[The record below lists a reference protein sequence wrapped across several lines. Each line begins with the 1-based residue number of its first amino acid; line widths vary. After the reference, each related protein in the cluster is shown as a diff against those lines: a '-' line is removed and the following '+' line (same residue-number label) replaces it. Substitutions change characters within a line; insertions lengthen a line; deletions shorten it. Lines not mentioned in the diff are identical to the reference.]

1 MYFGF
6 LAIIAVV
13 IAIVVVVVMTAV
25 PTAGGSVAGALT
37 VIGTAVQG
45 AITAHAG
52 GLIMF
57 GLIATTA
64 IAADQAFLDGKIRI
78 TVVNLIGTALGNN
91 IVFPLFSYGPEE
103 IFSGKI
109 LLFDANIFEPKE
121 VFVRTKAA
129 EVTVPAEE
137 WNNMDQSKYEFV
149 RAYYEDPTV
158 STPEHVVGE
167 NALVTY
173 KHKVEE
179 GHVIPLSTWNQQVK
193 VKEEYQDEEGNI
205 KERYVYK
212 YIYRSGLEAEEYFY
226 EDGEKEIP
234 TSINNSAYE
243 LKNIISKWYYIIRNI
258 SIVALMLVLLYV
270 GIRMLLSTVAS
281 EKSKYK
287 QMFADWV
294 VAVCLIFLLHYIMV
308 FGHYFTERITSILSN
323 APNSDLYTIT
333 ISEPKANLVD
343 QIKQV
348 YPEMIIKDGSG
359 NDVIQWPT
367 NLMGVIRGKSQE
379 RNSGSLEFVGYTIC
393 YLVLVIFTATF
404 TITYIKR
411 LVMLLFLTVIAP
423 FVAFTYPIDK
433 LRDGK
438 AQAFDFWLKE
448 YVTNLLIQPFHLLLY
463 TMFISMAFE
472 LSSTN
477 IVYSLVVIGFMVPS
491 EKILRKIFSLD
502 KAESAG
508 LLSGATG
515 AAMALSAMNSLNKF
529 ANKKKEDKKDSGKS
543 ANEKDDKINFMDG
556 GKTTKDL
563 LKEAVN
569 DGSSPAQMQLKGG
582 TNENDDKNKDSAEN
596 SRLGNEEKEFEEDDN
611 NEKDNKLDFSKEEI
625 DGEEQGEEENS
636 EIMNSFDEKQNNGQ
650 NEEIE
655 KVNESVGSGLNIANN
670 GNNSGETIGKKDLIA
685 RYLAARALNFRRRN
699 INTKKIAGIA
709 KTGGRWASKLA
720 FGALGAGIGLAS
732 GIATG
737 KLDDVA
743 KNTVTGA
750 FAGSSIGQ
758 GLYNRGE
765 SALSSAREKSK
776 AYHEEALRDVYGD
789 EEYKRR
795 QRKKLAE
802 EFKRNAET
810 RKVFQSAFNPKSKQ
824 ELDDIMEQAFE
835 IKHVGKITD
844 NEAIIRALKLNP
856 NHQADSK
863 VLAAARLS
871 KQATSEKGLEDAMK
885 RFKEETGLG
894 DNDPQLKEMKRRIR
908 IINDML

>member
-137 WNNMDQSKYEFV
+137 WNNMDQSKFEFV
-149 RAYYEDPTV
+149 RAEGYDENVLANDGKY
-158 STPEHVVGE
+158 VGGT
-167 NALVTY
+167 VTY
-173 KHKVEE
+173 KSKVQE
-179 GHVIPLSTWNQQVK
+179 GYTIPLSTWNQQVE
-193 VKEEYQDEEGNI
+193 VEDEEGN
-205 KERYVYK
+205 KKYE

-226 EDGEKEIP
+226 KDGEKEIP

-243 LKNIISKWYYIIRNI
+243 LKNTISKWYYVIRNI
-258 SIVALMLVLLYV
+258 SIVGLMLVLLYV

-287 QMFADWV
+287 QMFVDWV

-308 FGHYFTERITSILSN
+308 FGHFFTERITSILSN

-333 ISEPKANLVD
+333 ISDPKPKLVE
-343 QIKQV
+343 QIKKI
-348 YPEMIIKDGSG
+348 YPEMIIKDENG

-367 NLMGVIRGKSQE
+367 NLMGVIRGKTQE

-404 TITYIKR
+404 TIAYIKR

-448 YVTNLLIQPFHLLLY
+448 YITNLLIQPFHLLLY

-515 AAMALSAMNSLNKF
+515 AAMAISAMNSLNKC
-529 ANKKKEDKKDSGKS
+529 ANKKKEGKKEGQKTGDAK
-543 ANEKDDKINFMDG
+543 NDKINFMNRG
-556 GKTTKDL
+556 
-563 LKEAVN
+563 A
-569 DGSSPAQMQLKGG
+569 
-582 TNENDDKNKDSAEN
+582 
-596 SRLGNEEKEFEEDDN
+596 DDN
-611 NEKDNKLDFSKEEI
+611 NTASSLMK
-625 DGEEQGEEENS
+625 G
-636 EIMNSFDEKQNNGQ
+636 
-650 NEEIE
+650 
-655 KVNESVGSGLNIANN
+655 
-670 GNNSGETIGKKDLIA
+670 
-685 RYLAARALNFRRRN
+685 ALNEKGDLLPEGEPPEGGTPPGGEPPEGGTPPGGEPPEGGTPPGGEPPEGRNIRRRTARRRN
-699 INTKKIAGIA
+699 NKWRNRRSRNTKQKGSNSKIFS
-709 KTGGRWASKLA
+709 SK
-720 FGALGAGIGLAS
+720 S
-732 GIATG
+732 
-737 KLDDVA
+737 
-743 KNTVTGA
+743 
-750 FAGSSIGQ
+750 
-758 GLYNRGE
+758 
-765 SALSSAREKSK
+765 
-776 AYHEEALRDVYGD
+776 
-789 EEYKRR
+789 
-795 QRKKLAE
+795 
-802 EFKRNAET
+802 FK
-810 RKVFQSAFNPKSKQ
+810 FP
-824 ELDDIMEQAFE
+824 
-835 IKHVGKITD
+835 
-844 NEAIIRALKLNP
+844 
-856 NHQADSK
+856 
-863 VLAAARLS
+863 
-871 KQATSEKGLEDAMK
+871 
-885 RFKEETGLG
+885 
-894 DNDPQLKEMKRRIR
+894 
-908 IINDML
+908 